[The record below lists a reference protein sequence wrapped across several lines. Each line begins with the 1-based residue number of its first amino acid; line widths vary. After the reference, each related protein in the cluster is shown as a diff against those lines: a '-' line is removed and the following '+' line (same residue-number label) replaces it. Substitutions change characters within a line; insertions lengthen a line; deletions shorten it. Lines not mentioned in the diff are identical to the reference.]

1 VAVFGLGAAGST
13 VTVGTFDGVHLAHR
27 AVLDEV
33 ARRAARAGR
42 AGVVVTFAPH
52 PLTVVRPER
61 APLLLTT
68 EAERRACLAESG
80 VEHAL
85 VLHFDAA
92 LAALTPAEFVER
104 VLLRRCGLRELVI
117 GYDHGFGRRREGDA
131 STLQEIAAARGF
143 EVTVVP
149 PVTVGGER
157 VSSSAIR
164 AAVAEGNLGRARALL
179 GRPYDLSA
187 RVVPGAG
194 RGRTLGVPTINLAGS
209 DASKLLPPDGVYAV
223 TVEWNGG
230 RAGGMM
236 NQGPRPTF
244 GDGQRALEVNLF
256 GVEADLYGK
265 WVRLAWVERL
275 RDVRRFESPGA
286 LQVQLEKDRGAALAA
301 LAQHGPGAG
310 R

>member
-1 VAVFGLGAAGST
+1 MAVFGLGAAGAT

-33 ARRAARAGR
+33 GRRAARAGR

-61 APLLLTT
+61 APQLLTT
-68 EAERRACLAESG
+68 EAERRAYLAESG
-80 VEHAL
+80 VGHAL

-117 GYDHGFGRRREGDA
+117 GYDHGFGRGREGDA
-131 STLQEIAAARGF
+131 STLQEIAAAQGF

-187 RVVPGAG
+187 QVVPGAG
-194 RGRTLGVPTINLAGS
+194 RGRALGVPTINLAGS

-265 WVRLAWVERL
+265 WVRVAWVERL
-275 RDVRRFESPGA
+275 RDVRRFESPEA
-286 LQVQLEKDRGAALAA
+286 LQQQLKADRSAALAA
-301 LAQHGPGAG
+301 LAHAG
-310 R
+310 